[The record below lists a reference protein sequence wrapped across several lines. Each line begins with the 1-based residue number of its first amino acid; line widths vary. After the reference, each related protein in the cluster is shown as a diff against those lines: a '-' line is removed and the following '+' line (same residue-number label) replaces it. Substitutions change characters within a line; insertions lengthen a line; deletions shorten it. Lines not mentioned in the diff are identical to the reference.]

1 MSGADEMS
9 WRRAVFDEYAAARRT
24 DSIPGY
30 TLEVA
35 DDITRHLPQAGNDE
49 AILWLARFAAPVA
62 DRRVAEEIGNLEHR
76 AWAIEWKLHGFD
88 QPEDLRQRL
97 EARGLRAHHAEALMV
112 LEVAA
117 TPVRRLD
124 AADVVV
130 KEAEPHEFEDVV
142 RLGEEVWNC
151 RMPWLAHSLAE
162 MTHPVRGSAKVYCAR
177 TTERVVGTGWIEF
190 HHGSRFAQLC
200 GGSLLES
207 YRGRGLYS
215 RLFEMRLAEARRRG
229 VPYIAVDAAPMSR
242 PILERRGFR
251 YVCDT
256 YQMRSRP
263 YEPL

>member
-9 WRRAVFDEYAAARRT
+9 WRRAVFAEYAAARRT
-24 DSIPGY
+24 DRIPGY

-49 AILWLARFAAPVA
+49 AILWLARFAAPSA
-62 DRRVAEEIGNLEHR
+62 DRRVAEEIERLEHR
-76 AWAIEWKLHGFD
+76 AWAFEWKLHDFD
-88 QPEDLRQRL
+88 QPEDLRKRL
-97 EARGLRAHHAEALMV
+97 EARGLRAHHVEALMV

-117 TPVRRLD
+117 TPARRLD
-124 AADVVV
+124 ATDVVV
-130 KEAEPHEFEDVV
+130 KEVEPHEFEDVV

-177 TTERVVGTGWIEF
+177 TAERVVGTGWIEF

-200 GGSLLES
+200 GGSLLEP

-215 RLFEMRLAEARRRG
+215 RLFEVRLAEARRRG